1 LLTKRAASNET
12 SAIFAPT
19 LCMTDLK
26 SGAGK
31 ARGAFWL
38 K

>member
-1 LLTKRAASNET
+1 LYET
-12 SAIFAPT
+12 SAIFDQT
-19 LCMTDLK
+19 LCVTDLK